1 MLANGLTISGKSR
14 YIRYISKGSQKETTM
29 NAQIKQ
35 LKDQLNAAIINN
47 DYRHLQTALKLA
59 RAAKYAVNCK
69 LNAKKEILLHAANV
83 ILINIFTTYRKERA
97 EEQQEWEAKQSRDWD
112 KRYNEYKR
120 NRNSH
125 QYGWSESE
133 RRMYEE
139 WQQRRRQQQPA
150 AAEAPH
156 QKFIAIFNQKLGQS
170 YTKADLKKVYKELA
184 KLHHPDLGGK
194 KEDFQA
200 LQKAYEIMV

>member
-1 MLANGLTISGKSR
+1 
-14 YIRYISKGSQKETTM
+14 M

-47 DYRHLQTALKLA
+47 DYRQLQAALKLA
-59 RAAKYAVNCK
+59 KAAKYAVNCK
-69 LNAKKEILLHAANV
+69 LNAKKEALLHAANE
-83 ILINIFTTYRKERA
+83 ILVSIFTSYREECA
-97 EEQQEWEAKQSRDWD
+97 EENRQQQQEQGR
-112 KRYNEYKR
+112 
-120 NRNSH
+120 H

-139 WQQRRRQQQPA
+139 WQQRRRNQQQPS

-156 QKFIAIFNQKLGQS
+156 QKFVSIFNQKLGQS

-184 KLHHPDLGGK
+184 KTYHPDLGGK
-194 KEDFQA
+194 TADFQA
-200 LQKAYEIMV
+200 LQKAYEIMS